1 MNQENILQLISR
13 ELEAVHLSYGSIILN
28 KEKFVNVLND
38 IEKVT
43 ELFILRS
50 FIC

>member
-1 MNQENILQLISR
+1 MNQENILQLIPR
-13 ELEAVHLSYGSIILN
+13 ELEAVPLSYGSIILN

-38 IEKVT
+38 KVT
-43 ELFILRS
+43 ESFILRS